1 MSSLSH
7 FLHASSFLV
16 LPRFAIVLG
25 VMVVVHE
32 LGHFIVAKMCGVRV
46 EAFAIG
52 FGKRLFG
59 VVHNGTD
66 YCVNLVPLGG
76 YVKMAGVGDEPISGS
91 EQSRASLDPG
101 ELQNHPRWQRVLI
114 AVAGPI
120 ANFILAFVLLA
131 GAYMFDNQVPA
142 FFRQPA
148 TANYVSPNSQMAK
161 TGIQPGDTIVY
172 FDNQENVTWGDIL
185 ERAPANFNRQT
196 PFGYMH
202 NGQRVMSTLYVETKT
217 PDRPEDFD
225 FQKLGMI
232 PIAQTAPVQVDSL
245 ADNTSPAARA
255 GMQPGDK
262 ILAVDDQHP
271 RSVDALLAYLQ
282 DRAGK
287 PALVTVDRK
296 GTNVNLTVVPTQGE
310 TKLGK
315 AWMLGIKTVPP
326 PVTVEPMNFSKALNA
341 SYVDNIKNSQL
352 IFDVL
357 HRLFTRQVS
366 VKSLSSPVGM
376 SVQVNEAF
384 EQQGWFPIV
393 ATMAMISLNLGIFN
407 LLPIPILDGGMIVFL
422 FIESLMRRDLN
433 QQVKERVYQVAF
445 VCLVLFA
452 AVVIFNDIT
461 KLLPVHIKS

>member
-1 MSSLSH
+1 M
-7 FLHASSFLV
+7 V
-16 LPRFAIVLG
+16 VPRFAIVLG
-25 VMVVVHE
+25 IMVVVHE
-32 LGHFIVAKMCGVRV
+32 LGHFVVAKLCGVRV

-76 YVKMAGVGDEPISGS
+76 YVKMAGVGDEPVSGS
-91 EQSRASLDPG
+91 EQSRPQVRATLDPG
-101 ELQNHPRWQRVLI
+101 ELQNHPRWQRALI
-114 AVAGPI
+114 AVAGPV
-120 ANFILAFVLLA
+120 ANFILAFALLA

-172 FDNQENVTWGDIL
+172 FDNQENPTWGDIL
-185 ERAPANFNRQT
+185 ERAPANFNRAT
-196 PFGYMH
+196 PFGYVH
-202 NGQRVMSTLYVETKT
+202 NGQRVMTKLYVEAKDAT
-217 PDRPEDFD
+217 RPEDFD
-225 FQKLGMI
+225 FEKLGMI
-232 PIAQTAPVQVDSL
+232 PIAQTVPVQVDTL
-245 ADNTSPAARA
+245 ADNTSPAAVA
-255 GMQPGDK
+255 GMKPGDK
-262 ILAVDDQHP
+262 IMAVDGQHP

-282 DRAGK
+282 DQAGK
-287 PALVTVDRK
+287 PAQVTVARLVDGK
-296 GTNVNLTVVPTQGE
+296 VTTANLTVAPTQGE

-326 PVTVEPMNFSKALNA
+326 PVTVEQMDFGKALKA
-341 SYVDNIKNSQL
+341 SKVDNLKNSVL

-407 LLPIPILDGGMIVFL
+407 LLPIPILDGGMITFL

-461 KLLPVHIKS
+461 KLLPVHVKS

>member
-1 MSSLSH
+1 LSFLTH
-7 FLHASSFLV
+7 FLHSSSFMV
-16 LPRFAIVLG
+16 VPRFGIVLG
-25 VMVVVHE
+25 IMVIVHE
-32 LGHFIVAKMCGVRV
+32 LGHFAVAKWCGVRV

-91 EQSRASLDPG
+91 EQSQATLDPG
-101 ELQNHPRWQRVLI
+101 ELQNHPRWQRALI

-131 GAYMFDNQVPA
+131 AAYMFDNQVPA

-148 TANYVSPNSQMAK
+148 VANYVSPNSQMAK
-161 TGIQPGDTIVY
+161 TGIQPGDKIVY
-172 FDNQENVTWGDIL
+172 FDNQENPSFGEIL

-196 PFGYMH
+196 PFGYEH
-202 NGQRVMSTLYVETKT
+202 DGQRVMTKLFVETKN
-217 PDRPEDFD
+217 PERPEDFD

-232 PIAQTAPVQVDSL
+232 PVAQTVPVQVDSL
-245 ADNTSPAARA
+245 ADNSSPAAKA

-262 ILAVDDQHP
+262 ILSVDDQHP

-282 DRAGK
+282 DQAGK
-287 PALVTVDRK
+287 PAQVTVDRK
-296 GTNVNLTVVPTQGE
+296 GEQVNLTVTPAQGE

-326 PVTVEPMNFSKALNA
+326 PVTVEPMNFGKALKA
-341 SYVDNIKNSQL
+341 SYEDNVKNSQL

-461 KLLPVHIKS
+461 KLLPVHVKG

>member
-1 MSSLSH
+1 M
-7 FLHASSFLV
+7 V
-16 LPRFAIVLG
+16 LPRFAVVLG
-25 VMVVVHE
+25 IMVVVHE
-32 LGHFIVAKMCGVRV
+32 LGHFIVAKLCGVRV
-46 EAFAIG
+46 EAFAVG

-76 YVKMAGVGDEPISGS
+76 YVKMAGVGDEPVSGS
-91 EQSRASLDPG
+91 EQTRATLDPG
-101 ELQNHPRWQRVLI
+101 ELQNHPRWQRALI
-114 AVAGPI
+114 AVAGPV
-120 ANFILAFVLLA
+120 ANFILAFVLMA
-131 GAYMFDNQVPA
+131 CAYMFDNQVPE

-148 TANYVSPNSQMAK
+148 VANYVSPNSPMAR
-161 TGIQPGDTIVY
+161 TGIQPGDTIVF
-172 FDNQENVTWGDIL
+172 FDNQQNPTWGEIL
-185 ERAPANFNRQT
+185 ERAPANFNSQT
-196 PFGYMH
+196 PFGYLH
-202 NGQRVMSTLYVETKT
+202 NGQRVMSKLLVEAKDTT
-217 PDRPEDFD
+217 RPEDFD

-232 PIAQTAPVQVDSL
+232 PMAQTVPVQVDSL

-255 GMQPGDK
+255 GMKPGDK

-282 DRAGK
+282 DQAGK
-287 PALVTVDRK
+287 PAQVTVERMVNGK
-296 GTNVNLTVVPTQGE
+296 PTTLNLTVLPTQGE

-326 PVTVEPMNFSKALNA
+326 PVTVEPMDLGKALNA
-341 SYVDNIKNSQL
+341 SYVDNLKNSQL

-384 EQQGWFPIV
+384 EQQGWFPII

-422 FIESLMRRDLN
+422 FIESLIRRDLN

-461 KLLPVHIKS
+461 KLLPVHVKS